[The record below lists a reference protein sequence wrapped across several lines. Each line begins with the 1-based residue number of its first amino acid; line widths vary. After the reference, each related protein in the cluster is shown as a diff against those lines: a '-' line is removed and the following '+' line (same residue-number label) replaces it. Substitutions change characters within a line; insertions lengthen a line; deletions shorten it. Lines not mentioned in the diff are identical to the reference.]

1 MEVEVGCDDDCEVVT
16 TEADPGSAQALA
28 KMILEAVAA
37 AKECTSEQSVRDAL
51 VSKLQ
56 RYKKY
61 VIKFG
66 RRVDRK
72 KHSTAYHETEPDGLC
87 GYRSLY
93 QAWLKHAGLPF
104 KDPRL
109 WVRGERDA
117 FLSWLDARFN
127 IALDDWSIRFGRT
140 KSGKKHEQVKMLEV
154 KKSQVVKFVLETKVG
169 KMPATIPF
177 MSPLTEGWFNES
189 MCVAFRAVESS
200 ATKATTGDYF
210 PLLRLRGDIDSA
222 GYLWSAHSSWECL
235 WEAISEH
242 NYIHGGGG
250 HFRLVEGDV
259 EDTRFTVEALK
270 ILAGTILGVVS
281 QKVGGFPLEYEA
293 LGRGLVTD
301 GRSKSAVS
309 PAVDDDDA
317 EVVKV
322 VKAVSANG
330 AHRTSSTRSGSQQ
343 QLVTVST
350 ESSRSTSTH
359 STASTSV
366 DSMTNVNSVYN
377 VDCVISIASTNNAK
391 DAEL

>member
-1 MEVEVGCDDDCEVVT
+1 
-16 TEADPGSAQALA
+16 
-28 KMILEAVAA
+28 
-37 AKECTSEQSVRDAL
+37 
-51 VSKLQ
+51 
-56 RYKKY
+56 
-61 VIKFG
+61 
-66 RRVDRK
+66 
-72 KHSTAYHETEPDGLC
+72 
-87 GYRSLY
+87 
-93 QAWLKHAGLPF
+93 
-104 KDPRL
+104 
-109 WVRGERDA
+109 
-117 FLSWLDARFN
+117 
-127 IALDDWSIRFGRT
+127 
-140 KSGKKHEQVKMLEV
+140 MLEV

-169 KMPATIPF
+169 RMPATIPF

-200 ATKATTGDYF
+200 ATKATACDYF

-222 GYLWSAHSSWECL
+222 GYLWSAHSSWEWL
-235 WEAISEH
+235 SEAISKH

-270 ILAGTILGVVS
+270 RLAGTILGGVS
-281 QKVGGFPLEYEA
+281 RKVGGFPLEYEA

-309 PAVDDDDA
+309 PAGVVDDDDDA
-317 EVVKV
+317 EVVMV

-330 AHRTSSTRSGSQQ
+330 ADRTSSTRSGSQQ

-366 DSMTNVNSVYN
+366 YSMTNVNSVYN
-377 VDCVISIASTNNAK
+377 VDSVISIASTNNAK